1 MLRPLAV
8 SLETVI
14 EEQLETGNELFKVDF
29 AISRNS
35 DGVNVPIIFIESE
48 NNMDSADHEVRK
60 LVNLAAPLRV
70 LITVAQWDESGIWD
84 GRGGGHRSSLL
95 SRWGRVI
102 RQHQTVWPRAGV
114 VGILIGEWRPN
125 KTFRFYGY
133 GYGEGHRL
141 AVPLSDILLE
151 RPAGYEDPRQASAA
165 SGSVSCPRRANKDL
179 GRPLIPGKQ
188 RIPKLLLKVRAQAAP
203 PDRVCPGD
211 RKVSFK
217 SMGAT
222 SRKRLIEC

>member
-84 GRGGGHRSSLL
+84 GRGGGHRSSRL
-95 SRWGRVI
+95 SRWGRVSI
-102 RQHQTVWPRAGV
+102 KQ
-114 VGILIGEWRPN
+114 
-125 KTFRFYGY
+125 YGPEP
-133 GYGEGHRL
+133 GWLGFSL
-141 AVPLSDILLE
+141 
-151 RPAGYEDPRQASAA
+151 A
-165 SGSVSCPRRANKDL
+165 SGVRTRHFVSMDTAM
-179 GRPLIPGKQ
+179 
-188 RIPKLLLKVRAQAAP
+188 A
-203 PDRVCPGD
+203 RVID
-211 RKVSFK
+211 
-217 SMGAT
+217 
-222 SRKRLIEC
+222 